1 MGLITRK
8 LSAQSSKKNTKFAID
23 GDIQSPK
30 ESSYLKEL
38 DKLKAKQ
45 FKRFTILLSIGLL
58 ACIAWSFSQQVRLKK
73 LNSENNELL
82 TSQSNISLKQSLE
95 NALQANDSLSLL
107 LAKVELSNDL
117 LKENFDASEGIYFE
131 VHMDFEGDFDLQQY
145 KKELGKLISAEY
157 DERDKLVLGRFKSFK
172 KALLFEN
179 DLKKM
184 GFKTLVF
191 TWTSRWRNYDV

>member
-1 MGLITRK
+1 M
-8 LSAQSSKKNTKFAID
+8 
-23 GDIQSPK
+23 
-30 ESSYLKEL
+30 
-38 DKLKAKQ
+38 
-45 FKRFTILLSIGLL
+45 
-58 ACIAWSFSQQVRLKK
+58 
-73 LNSENNELL
+73 NSENNELL

-157 DERDKLVLGRFKSFK
+157 DERDKLVLWSI
-172 KALLFEN
+172 
-179 DLKKM
+179 
-184 GFKTLVF
+184 
-191 TWTSRWRNYDV
+191 